1 MANYI
6 TIGSRFK
13 PFSYAEMLQPVR
25 SATQAHQELE
35 TQYSE
40 LASKANVWDNL
51 ADAQREPEAYSMYK
65 RYADDLRAQADMLA
79 QQGLTPASRQSLLDM
94 KNRYFSEIIPIEQ
107 AYASKK
113 GLIDAQRKHKE
124 QDNTV
129 IFDVDASTL
138 SLDDFIRN
146 PQLTYR
152 PYSGAMI
159 SKQVSNAA
167 HNLAREIRNNP
178 RQWKKT
184 MEGQYWQ
191 TMEQKGYTAQE
202 ILLAALNDDNAPEP
216 LKKIV
221 EDAIDASD
229 IRSWNN
235 SQALEQAYEYARL
248 GLPDAIGDIRYDLQ
262 ANRDFIPSSAGS
274 GNTTPNIG
282 NPFYRTMDTNIVNP
296 EIETSKLQEQVND
309 LNALM
314 NNPELLNSEDTLYT
328 GMLGNMSANQPIAP
342 IYTFFSYF
350 NAPLPYSINDDEDID
365 YNEDLQMVG
374 PGLLRK
380 NNKYKRLISKLSK
393 EYGDIHLNTKDGRIS
408 DTNIPDIID
417 KLQKKIKSSVVRSKV
432 YIPNITDSSLIMQGI
447 EENIRALPGEKS
459 GLYEVEDGV
468 KGKKIKKDDAY
479 KYLKDGNIYY
489 TPDLGIVVTSRD
501 NKGKVNTA
509 VLDIGIVDD
518 AGKTLKSYHEV
529 INKALER
536 GEPSSATLMIHGYDD
551 EEGHHPGLM
560 ETLHYRFNN
569 LRQRLGNTT
578 SKP

>member
-94 KNRYFSEIIPIEQ
+94 KNRYSSEIIPIEQ
-107 AYASKK
+107 AYASRK

-235 SQALEQAYEYARL
+235 NQALDQAYRYARL
-248 GLPDAIGDIRYDLQ
+248 GLLDAIGDVRYDVQ
-262 ANRDFIPSSAGS
+262 ANRDFIPGSAGS
-274 GNTTPNIG
+274 GNTTPDIG

-296 EIETSKLQEQVND
+296 EVETSKLQEQIND

-314 NNPELLNSEDTLYT
+314 ANPDLLNTEDSLYT
-328 GMLGNMSANQPIAP
+328 GIYGNMAINPPSAP
-342 IYTFFSYF
+342 IYGFY
-350 NAPLPYSINDDEDID
+350 NAPFTYNINDDEDID
-365 YNEDLQMVG
+365 YNEDLQMIG
-374 PGLLRK
+374 PGLLK
-380 NNKYKRLISKLSK
+380 KDNKYKRLISKLSK
-393 EYGDIHLNTKDGRIS
+393 EYGDIHLNTENGRVS
-408 DTNIPDIID
+408 KTNIPEIID

-432 YIPNITDSSLIMQGI
+432 YMPNITDSSLIIQGI
-447 EENIRALPGEKS
+447 EENIRALPGEES
-459 GLYEVEDGV
+459 GLHKIEDGV

-501 NKGKVNTA
+501 NKGKVNKA
-509 VLDIGIVDD
+509 VLDIGIIDD
-518 AGKTLKSYHEV
+518 AGKTLDKYHKT
-529 INKALER
+529 INRSLER
-536 GEPSSATLMIHGYDD
+536 GEPESATLMIHGYTDGD
-551 EEGHHPGLM
+551 GYHPGLM
-560 ETLHYRFNN
+560 ETLYHKFNN
-569 LRQRLGNTT
+569 LKQRLGNTT

>member
-94 KNRYFSEIIPIEQ
+94 KNRYSSEIIPIEQ

-235 SQALEQAYEYARL
+235 SQALEQAYKYARL

-328 GMLGNMSANQPIAP
+328 GMYVNQ
-342 IYTFFSYF
+342 
-350 NAPLPYSINDDEDID
+350 SIVPM
-365 YNEDLQMVG
+365 YG

-380 NNKYKRLISKLSK
+380 NNKYKRLLSKLSK
-393 EYGDIHLNTKDGRIS
+393 EYGDIHLNTEDGRIS

-447 EENIRALPGEKS
+447 EENIRALPGEES

-468 KGKKIKKDDAY
+468 KGKKIKKDDVY

>member
-94 KNRYFSEIIPIEQ
+94 KNRYSSEIIPIEQ

-235 SQALEQAYEYARL
+235 SQALEQAYKYARL

-296 EIETSKLQEQVND
+296 EIETSELQEQVND

-314 NNPELLNSEDTLYT
+314 NNPELLNSEDTLHT
-328 GMLGNMSANQPIAP
+328 GRLGYMPAYRSFAP
-342 IYTFFSYF
+342 IYGF
-350 NAPLPYSINDDEDID
+350 NLPLLYGIIG
-365 YNEDLQMVG
+365 YNKDLQMVD

-380 NNKYKRLISKLSK
+380 NNKYKRLISKLSE
-393 EYGDIHLNTKDGRIS
+393 EYGDIHLNIKDGRIS

-447 EENIRALPGEKS
+447 EENIRALPGEQS

>member
-94 KNRYFSEIIPIEQ
+94 KNRYSSEIIPIEQ

-235 SQALEQAYEYARL
+235 SQALEQAYKYARL

-328 GMLGNMSANQPIAP
+328 GMLGNMSVNQPIAP
-342 IYTFFSYF
+342 IYTFF
-350 NAPLPYSINDDEDID
+350 NAPRPYSINDDEDID

-447 EENIRALPGEKS
+447 EENIRALPGEES

>member
-94 KNRYFSEIIPIEQ
+94 KNRYSSEIIPIEQ

-235 SQALEQAYEYARL
+235 SQALEQAYKYARL

-328 GMLGNMSANQPIAP
+328 GMLGNMSVNQPIAP
-342 IYTFFSYF
+342 IYTFF

-447 EENIRALPGEKS
+447 EENIRALPGEES

>member
-94 KNRYFSEIIPIEQ
+94 KNRYSSEIIPIEQ

-235 SQALEQAYEYARL
+235 SQALEQAYKYARL

-328 GMLGNMSANQPIAP
+328 GMLGNMSVNQLIAP
-342 IYTFFSYF
+342 IYTFF

-447 EENIRALPGEKS
+447 EENIRALPGEES

-518 AGKTLKSYHEV
+518 AGKTLKSYHEA

>member
-94 KNRYFSEIIPIEQ
+94 KNRYSSEIIPIEQ

-235 SQALEQAYEYARL
+235 SQALEQAYKYARL

-328 GMLGNMSANQPIAP
+328 GMLGNIFLNQPIAST
-342 IYTFFSYF
+342 YTFS
-350 NAPLPYSINDDEDID
+350 
-365 YNEDLQMVG
+365 NEDLQMIG

-380 NNKYKRLISKLSK
+380 NNKYKRLLSKLSK
-393 EYGDIHLNTKDGRIS
+393 EYGDIHLNTEDGRIS

-447 EENIRALPGEKS
+447 EENIRALPGEES

-560 ETLHYRFNN
+560 ETLHYKFNN